1 MRRVVTVITLL
12 LVALAL
18 AACSSAPADTGT
30 TGTAGA
36 PASGVP
42 VAPAA
47 VAPAVAAASGDILS
61 PTQTVTPG
69 EMLPTDQTIIPATI
83 MANITGKKPMLI
95 LWVDPTTKV
104 AHDARVSANS
114 AVSKY
119 RGEIQ
124 LVVLDYTDGLSSN
137 AASATLD
144 PETQKIELF
153 TAALR
158 VNTTPYMVFVDKFS
172 RITYRFAGWTDKDLL
187 RREVLRA
194 IQ

>member
-1 MRRVVTVITLL
+1 MRRVVTVVTMVM
-12 LVALAL
+12 VALAL
-18 AACSSAPADTGT
+18 AACSAAPADTGT

-36 PASGVP
+36 PAPVP

-47 VAPAVAAASGDILS
+47 PAPAVAAPSGDTLS
-61 PTQTVTPG
+61 PTQTVTAG
-69 EMLPTDQTIIPATI
+69 EMLPTDQTILPTSV

-95 LWVDPTTKV
+95 LWTDPTTKV
-104 AHDARVSANS
+104 AHDARVSANN
-114 AVSKY
+114 AVRKY
-119 RGEIQ
+119 RGSIQ
-124 LVVLDYTDGLSSN
+124 LVALDYTAGLSSN
-137 AASATLD
+137 ASSATLD

-158 VNTTPYMVFVDKFS
+158 VNTTPYMVFVDQFG